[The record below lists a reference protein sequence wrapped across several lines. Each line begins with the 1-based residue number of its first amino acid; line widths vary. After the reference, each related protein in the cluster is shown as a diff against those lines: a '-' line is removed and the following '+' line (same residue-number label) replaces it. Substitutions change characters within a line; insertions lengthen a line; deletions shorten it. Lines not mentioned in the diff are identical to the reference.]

1 MQGFVQGYKHVNVIL
16 LFIDNWKASN
26 SRYKCEYI
34 ESINNSQICEN
45 YTVYPEYSNSSEV
58 VRINMID
65 PAATWERAG
74 IMVFSGCFGIGCL
87 TFVIC
92 YVYHT
97 FILKIRCDSPKF
109 YLIPRYFQNIGD
121 FWTDLFFSVILYFK
135 QRYILSILAL
145 FFTIFPFILQCV
157 FGIKFVIKW
166 KYKRSNASDD
176 SQRLLSYFKKY
187 EILIY
192 LSTIFAGFY
201 NTCDLFKSKI
211 FYKKWF
217 SMPLKTNE
225 YDKLRKY
232 RFLNIAAL
240 ENVPQLF
247 LQCIYVF
254 NIKSNGINDVSPI
267 VFISMTLSILSI
279 LFAIVKESAR
289 ISDKRYEN
297 MNFTINYTHTSRM
310 CGYFIIES
318 SKLNYYHNFC
328 HKKIEQCLRIV
339 MDSCAD
345 HKCWTN
351 TGDFTYSIEVYY
363 IKDMISNLDQCRA
376 YFEVVCKYHQRKR
389 NHKNNV
395 FKKFYQNINDMGS
408 AGTTNHLN
416 LLTV

>member
-1 MQGFVQGYKHVNVIL
+1 MVCF
-16 LFIDNWKASN
+16 FIDNWETG

-34 ESINNSQICEN
+34 ESMNNSQICEN
-45 YTVYPEYSNSSEV
+45 YTLYPDYDYSTSTTNYNSSEV
-58 VRINMID
+58 VRINVID
-65 PAATWERAG
+65 PVAKWERAG
-74 IMVFSGCFGIGCL
+74 IVVFGVCFGIGCL

-97 FILKIRCDSPKF
+97 CILKIRFDSPKF

-121 FWTDLFFSVILYFK
+121 LWTDLFFSAIVYFK
-135 QRYILSILAL
+135 QYYILSILAL
-145 FFTIFPFILQCV
+145 VFTVFPYILQFV
-157 FGIKFVIKW
+157 IEIKFVMKW
-166 KYKRSNASDD
+166 KYKRSHANDD
-176 SQRLLSYFKKY
+176 SQRLLSYFRKY

-217 SMPLKTNE
+217 SIPLKASE
-225 YDKLRKY
+225 YDELRKY
-232 RFLNIAAL
+232 RFLNVVAF

-279 LFAIVKESAR
+279 VFAIVKESAR
-289 ISDKRYEN
+289 ISDKRYADI
-297 MNFTINYTHTSRM
+297 NFTINYTHTSRM

-376 YFEVVCKYHQRKR
+376 YFEIVCKYHQRKR
-389 NHKNNV
+389 SNKNNV
-395 FKKFYQNINDMGS
+395 FKKFHQNVNDMGS
-408 AGTTNHLN
+408 AGTANHLN